1 MKSELQEGR
10 DLRTCASEC
19 VCVFFKSERRRE
31 GGRKGGERPNR
42 TGLKERGGV
51 GGREG
56 GRASLQRQERLN
68 DTSEQ

>member
-19 VCVFFKSERRRE
+19 VCVFFKSERRKE

-51 GGREG
+51 GGEGEREG
-56 GRASLQRQERLN
+56 KSTETRETKRHK
-68 DTSEQ
+68 

>member
-51 GGREG
+51 WGGGREG
-56 GRASLQRQERLN
+56 KSTETRETKRHK
-68 DTSEQ
+68 